1 MSNKHVYDVTDPSVH
16 VLRASAFM
24 QNGPVK
30 QVRSLEDLDRW
41 VRSQAFYDTIAY
53 ISNTSMAIQGR
64 RLTREFP
71 ISEQMRKLCQIF
83 DGLEHL
89 LVEHSPKSEDYDTSI
104 SISQV
109 KSRAYRVWMRHMFQH
124 VFFKLDEAIKAKCKH
139 INELGQYLRRSF
151 GNATSLDFGPGNELM
166 FLFFLCG
173 LFRSGIL
180 LAKDTVAA
188 ALMLF
193 GRYIHLVRRLV
204 TTYALPIAKNP
215 RSFIDDYYVLPYL
228 WGAAQLSSE
237 ELFSPIQCEQ
247 PKLIENYRQ
256 DYMMMELI
264 EHLQKT
270 RGGQLSH
277 VAFQLW
283 CILSIPSWSQV
294 YRGLER
300 NYISHVLSSFETVEN
315 AIFCELMSFEALIS
329 PNQLA
334 LAYLRP
340 YYNNKHEKRETTNGK
355 EEEIKNQVI
364 GLESILPVSR
374 YLSMETDLFLG
385 YQDPR
390 KRDDPKSNDSLE
402 NRLCMVRQMVDENDP
417 NSALFFAGQKSI
429 QNESVNSSANDLP

>member
-1 MSNKHVYDVTDPSVH
+1 MNNKQVYDVTDPSVH
-16 VLRASAFM
+16 ALRTSAFM

-30 QVRSLEDLDRW
+30 QVRGLEDLDRW
-41 VRSQAFYDTIAY
+41 VRSQAYYDTIAY

-64 RLTREFP
+64 RLTRDFP

-89 LVEHSPKSEDYDTSI
+89 LVEHSPKSEDFDASI
-104 SISQV
+104 SISQI

-139 INELGQYLRRSF
+139 VNELGQYLRRSF

-166 FLFFLCG
+166 FLFFLSG
-173 LFRSGIL
+173 LFRSEIL

-215 RSFIDDYYVLPYL
+215 RCFIDDYYVLPYL

-237 ELFSPIQCEQ
+237 ESFSPIQCEQ
-247 PKLIENYRQ
+247 PKIIENYRQ

-329 PNQLA
+329 PNPLA
-334 LAYLRP
+334 RAYLNP
-340 YYNNKHEKRETTNGK
+340 YYNTYQENKEPTNQI
-355 EEEIKNQVI
+355 ENQAI
-364 GLESILPVSR
+364 DLKSISPVSL
-374 YLSMETDLFLG
+374 YLSMEPDIFLG
-385 YQDPR
+385 YQNA
-390 KRDDPKSNDSLE
+390 KKHYNKKSSDSLE
-402 NRLCMVRQMVDENDP
+402 NRLCMVRQVVDENDAS
-417 NSALFFAGQKSI
+417 SALFFAGQKNI
-429 QNESVNSSANDLP
+429 QNESVNSSPNDHP